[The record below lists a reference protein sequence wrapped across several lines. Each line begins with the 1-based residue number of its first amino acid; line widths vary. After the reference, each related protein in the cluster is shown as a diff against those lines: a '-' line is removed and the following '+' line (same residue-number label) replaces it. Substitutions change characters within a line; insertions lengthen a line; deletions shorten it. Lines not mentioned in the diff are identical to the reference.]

1 MISLLV
7 ASFVAG
13 GLTILVPCILPLIPV
28 VVGGSILSSNGRRR
42 NPYIIIGS
50 LLLSIIVFT
59 VIIQTLTNF
68 IFIPN
73 SFWENIAAGLVL
85 FVGLIF
91 LFPSLWHR
99 IPFVSNFAIFSNK
112 AVGAGIKRNTIFGD
126 AIIGIALGPLFSSCS
141 PTYLLILSVILPA
154 SFFLGLLYL
163 ISFVLGLGVT
173 LLLISL
179 IGQRLVSRLNIVAD
193 ENGYL
198 KKILGLIMVFIAIV
212 IFFGLDKQFAIF
224 LLDIGF
230 IDITQFEFEF

>member
-1 MISLLV
+1 MSSLLL
-7 ASFVAG
+7 ASFIAG
-13 GLTILVPCILPLIPV
+13 ALTILVPCILPLLPV

-59 VIIQTLTNF
+59 VIIQTLANF

-73 SFWENIAAGLVL
+73 SFWENIAATLVL

-91 LFPSLWHR
+91 IFPGFWHK
-99 IPFVSNFAIFSNK
+99 IPFVSHFAIFSNK
-112 AVGAGIKRNTIFGD
+112 AVGSGIKRDTFFGD

-154 SFFLGLLYL
+154 SFFLGLIYL
-163 ISFVLGLGVT
+163 TFFILGLGVT
-173 LLLISL
+173 LLLIVL
-179 IGQRLVSRLNIVAD
+179 IGQKFVDRLNILAD
-193 ENGYL
+193 ESGYL
-198 KKILGLIMVFIAIV
+198 KKVLGLIMIFVAIV
-212 IFFGLDKQFAIF
+212 IFFGLDKEFAIF

-230 IDITQFEFEF
+230 IDITQFELEI